1 MRTPSSGTRSTTSMQ
16 IGDPRAETEAAALA
30 ALIDAAGAGS
40 RASTAWSPGRCTLVG
55 EHVDYA
61 GGLVLCIAVDLG
73 IASAVRY
80 GATPGFLVT
89 SDGRTIHRAGPEPV
103 GDIGDRVLAPVVV
116 LRDRG
121 LAIPSLEVGIAATL
135 PAGIGL
141 ASSAALAVSV
151 TTAILRLTG
160 TSMRASEL
168 AEVALIAERDVL
180 GIPCGPLDQRAVVEA
195 PDGGALLLD
204 CRSGGASTVA
214 WPWPD
219 AVIVGCDTGTRHD
232 VGGGEYRARRAE
244 TERGLAAV
252 GVGSCQELTVEAIEA
267 AVLEPVVRRRLG
279 HVMEESRRAGSAADA
294 MRRADLAG
302 LGRLMSASH
311 ASLRDLYE
319 VSTTTLDAVVAAAEG
334 VRGCAGARLVGA
346 GFGGGVVAL
355 VNRAAADACAAAMRA
370 ACDRGTTFELR
381 PSAGV
386 AVLNPDLIRG

>member
-1 MRTPSSGTRSTTSMQ
+1 VLTPSSGTRSTTSMQ
-16 IGDPRAETEAAALA
+16 IGDPRAEIEAAAVA
-30 ALIDAAGAGS
+30 ALIDAADAGS
-40 RASTAWSPGRCTLVG
+40 AASSAWSPGRCTLVG

-73 IASAVRY
+73 IAVAVRY
-80 GATPGFLVT
+80 GSTPGFLVT
-89 SDGRTIHRAGPEPV
+89 SDGKTIHRAGPEPV
-103 GDIGDRVLAPVVV
+103 GDIGDRVLAPVVA

-121 LAIPSLEVGIAATL
+121 LAIRSLEVGVAATL

-141 ASSAALAVSV
+141 ASSAALAVAV

-160 TSMRASEL
+160 TSMRGSEL

-204 CRSGGASTVA
+204 CGSGSASTIA

-219 AVIVGCDTGTRHD
+219 AVIVGCDTGTHHD
-232 VGGGEYRARRAE
+232 VGSREYRTRRAE

-252 GVGSCQELTVEAIEA
+252 GVESCQELTVEAIEA
-267 AVLEPVVRRRLG
+267 AVLEPVVRRRLR
-279 HVMEESRRAGSAADA
+279 HVMDESRRAGEAAEA

-311 ASLRDLYE
+311 ASLHDLYE
-319 VSTTTLDAVVAAAEG
+319 VSTTTLDAVVAAAEAAS
-334 VRGCAGARLVGA
+334 GCAGARLVGA

-355 VNRAAADACAAAMRA
+355 VSRAAADACAAAMRA
-370 ACDRGTTFELR
+370 ACDGGTTFELR

-386 AVLNPDLIRG
+386 AVLNPDVIRG